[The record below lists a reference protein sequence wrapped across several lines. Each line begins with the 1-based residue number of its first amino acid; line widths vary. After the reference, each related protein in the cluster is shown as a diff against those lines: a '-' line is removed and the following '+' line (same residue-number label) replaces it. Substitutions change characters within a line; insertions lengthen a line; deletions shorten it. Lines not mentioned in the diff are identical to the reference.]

1 MSRNSQIASQ
11 PVKARA
17 VAIRHQ
23 AEADPTPRIT
33 AAGVGKDA
41 EDIVALALQSGVR
54 VREDRD
60 LAEVLSSFEI
70 DSLVPLEAL
79 RAVAE
84 VLSYV
89 YLANNQMAEK
99 QASLAALRQTVE
111 AGGKIG
117 DANKIGDAKI
127 GDD

>member
-1 MSRNSQIASQ
+1 MNRNRQTVSQ

-17 VAIRHQ
+17 VAIHHQ
-23 AEADPTPRIT
+23 DEVEATPRIT
-33 AAGVGKDA
+33 AAGVGRQA

-54 VREDRD
+54 VREDKD
-60 LAEVLSSFEI
+60 LAEVLSTFEI

-99 QASLAALRQTVE
+99 QAGLAALRQVANTRE
-111 AGGKIG
+111 IDG
-117 DANKIGDAKI
+117 D
-127 GDD
+127 